1 MNFLEETLNFFEK
14 NNSVMITSK
23 KGIECIKR
31 DLLEATN
38 YVKEQSFAK
47 KTDLS
52 FYGVSG
58 ALKNISKLVDK
69 HETYINNTGMEFE
82 NLKYI
87 INKSGELLNNLEK
100 IEKKFEKHLDVRI
113 KDEVDNLFRVSKT
126 RIKSYCQVVES
137 CKDKDDSLVK
147 EIKKVFITG

>member
-1 MNFLEETLNFFEK
+1 
-14 NNSVMITSK
+14 
-23 KGIECIKR
+23 
-31 DLLEATN
+31 
-38 YVKEQSFAK
+38 
-47 KTDLS
+47 
-52 FYGVSG
+52 
-58 ALKNISKLVDK
+58 
-69 HETYINNTGMEFE
+69 MEFE